1 MKRGIDN
8 FSFPAS
14 LVLSLFG
21 FCCLLLPFDIH
32 FLEPGFTLFYS
43 TLEYDS
49 LVLFY
54 AVFIGLCACL
64 AISLA
69 GMKVPSFTLKIA
81 LLIVDIVSL
90 VFLVGLMASGAYG
103 IGTIFIGLVLLAVL
117 GCSIADVRVHYL
129 SDFTER
135 KPSRRSR

>member
-1 MKRGIDN
+1 M
-8 FSFPAS
+8 
-14 LVLSLFG
+14 
-21 FCCLLLPFDIH
+21 
-32 FLEPGFTLFYS
+32 
-43 TLEYDS
+43 
-49 LVLFY
+49 LFY

-81 LLIVDIVSL
+81 LLIVGIVSL
-90 VFLVGLMASGAYG
+90 VFLAGLMASGAYG

>member
-90 VFLVGLMASGAYG
+90 VFLAGYG
-103 IGTIFIGLVLLAVL
+103 SRDT
-117 GCSIADVRVHYL
+117 GCEMRGPVCFPAPYSPFRQV
-129 SDFTER
+129 
-135 KPSRRSR
+135 